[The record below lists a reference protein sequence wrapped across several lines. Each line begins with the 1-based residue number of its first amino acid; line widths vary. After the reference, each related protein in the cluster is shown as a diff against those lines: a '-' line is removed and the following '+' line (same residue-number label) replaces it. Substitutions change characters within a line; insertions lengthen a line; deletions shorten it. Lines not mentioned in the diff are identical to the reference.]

1 MCDGRLPVYCADLTR
16 FLVLGLSSRV
26 PGSGTKA
33 HPYFS
38 VLLWEGFMLKSARHV
53 LLSLAAFV
61 VASPVVA
68 QSPQSRIGDP
78 AIEAVTSQLRDLTH
92 LAADEWRYHA
102 GDLPHGADAG
112 LDDSRWTV
120 VKSRS
125 QAPESTVWY
134 RRWIVV
140 PPTLNGYD
148 LTGTKLCVTVS
159 GYANGQLP
167 EVVYFSGRRVA
178 MGEDLQPIILLYPGK
193 TGDRVLIAVKL
204 LL

>member
-1 MCDGRLPVYCADLTR
+1 
-16 FLVLGLSSRV
+16 
-26 PGSGTKA
+26 
-33 HPYFS
+33 
-38 VLLWEGFMLKSARHV
+38 MLKSARHV

-102 GDLPHGADAG
+102 GDLPHGEDAG

-125 QAPESTVWY
+125 QAPESS
-134 RRWIVV
+134 RVV
-140 PPTLNGYD
+140 SQMDCGST
-148 LTGTKLCVTVS
+148 
-159 GYANGQLP
+159 YA
-167 EVVYFSGRRVA
+167 ERVRPHRYKA
-178 MGEDLQPIILLYPGK
+178 LVQVFRL
-193 TGDRVLIAVKL
+193 R
-204 LL
+204 